1 MTSSRDRT
9 GDGGWIA
16 GESAKGWMAL
26 KCVDELVGG
35 GYSRV
40 RSWFRT
46 RQLSNGVGSRWQ
58 SHLQRKVVK
67 RTGPLPLGSFLARDM
82 STCKEQQ

>member
-9 GDGGWIA
+9 GDGGWIV
-16 GESAKGWMAL
+16 GESAKGWIAL

-46 RQLSNGVGSRWQ
+46 RQLSNGVGSRW
-58 SHLQRKVVK
+58 
-67 RTGPLPLGSFLARDM
+67 
-82 STCKEQQ
+82 